1 MKYSPS
7 VRSTGIFSA
16 GNPPTIQA
24 FLGRRTRRTARSLHL
39 LYAFRPAPHTY
50 AIDRWRPTS
59 ENHRGLRPIL
69 SIALRKAV
77 GMRFVAPEKEIQT
90 LGLLS
95 GLGSCG
101 AVMVLLEQSPW
112 EATSITET
120 R

>member
-1 MKYSPS
+1 MQSREGWIFYCVRHTYRGLGGNRMKFP
-7 VRSTGIFSA
+7 RSGPF
-16 GNPPTIQA
+16 
-24 FLGRRTRRTARSLHL
+24 LHL
-39 LYAFRPAPHTY
+39 LYGFRPAPHTY

-101 AVMVLLEQSPW
+101 AGMVLLE
-112 EATSITET
+112 TSS
-120 R
+120 